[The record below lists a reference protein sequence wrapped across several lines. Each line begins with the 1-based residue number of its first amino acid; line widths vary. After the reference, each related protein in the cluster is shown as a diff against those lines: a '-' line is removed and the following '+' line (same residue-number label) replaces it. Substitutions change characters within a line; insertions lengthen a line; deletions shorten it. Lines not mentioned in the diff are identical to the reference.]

1 MLITAANIFVAK
13 TGYRRAVIVEI
24 ETDAGISGIG
34 EVGIAYGAGTQAAAA
49 MAEEMLTR
57 FVIGKNAAQIEL
69 IWNTIYDVGFWT
81 KGGGAIAMAGL
92 SGIEHAL
99 WDIKGKALGVPVYEL
114 FGGVVTDQLPVY
126 ANGWWHDCRTDDDY
140 AEAAAAMVA
149 RGYRGLK
156 YYPLGEHDPDTVIRH
171 PSRRRAADDI
181 DTRVYDRIARIR
193 ERVGERVD
201 IMLDFGGGLTSDQLG
216 RILKRIEP
224 LNVAFIEEPVD
235 PGLPRALELIS
246 RKTSIPLAAGERH
259 YTRYG
264 IHPIL
269 ESGAVTIVQP
279 DICNT
284 GGLMEGRK
292 IAALAEI
299 YNARVAPHNYGSALA
314 TVIAAQL
321 SACIPNFMVLEC
333 FPDFDKEP
341 GFEPVIDDPLE
352 LRVRDGLMPLPTDPG
367 LGATLTKS
375 MRASS
380 LWARVEP
387 EARSESIGF
396 G

>member
-1 MLITAANIFVAK
+1 MLITAANIFVVK

-24 ETDAGISGIG
+24 ETDAGISGVG

-69 IWNTIYDVGFWT
+69 IWNTIYDLSFWT
-81 KGGGAIAMAGL
+81 KGGSAIAIAGL

-114 FGGVVTDQLPVY
+114 FGGIVNDELPVY
-126 ANGWWHDCRTDDDY
+126 ANGWWNHCQTDDDY
-140 AEAAAAMVA
+140 AEAAEATVA

-156 YYPLGEHDPDTVIRH
+156 FYPLGEHDPDTVIRH

-181 DTRVYDRIARIR
+181 DIRVYDRIARIR

-216 RILKRIEP
+216 RILRRIEP
-224 LNVAFIEEPVD
+224 LNITFVEEPVD
-235 PGLPRALELIS
+235 PGLPKALELVS
-246 RKTSIPLAAGERH
+246 RKTPIPLAAGERH

-284 GGLMEGRK
+284 GGLLEARK

-341 GFEPVIDDPLE
+341 GFEPVVDDPLE
-352 LRVRDGLMPLPTDPG
+352 LRVRDGLMPIPRDPG

-375 MRASS
+375 MRDTS
-380 LWARVEP
+380 LWTRVESQACR
-387 EARSESIGF
+387 ENIGT

>member
-1 MLITAANIFVAK
+1 MLITAANIFVAQ

-34 EVGIAYGAGTQAAAA
+34 EVGVAYGTGTQAAAA

-57 FVIGKNAAQIEL
+57 FVIGKDPAQIEL
-69 IWNTIYDVGFWT
+69 IWNTIYDVSFWT

-114 FGGVVTDQLPVY
+114 FGGIVTDQLPVY
-126 ANGWWHDCRTDDDY
+126 ANGWWNSCRTDDDY
-140 AEAAAAMVA
+140 ADAAEATVA
-149 RGYRGLK
+149 RGFRGLK

-171 PSRRRAADDI
+171 PTRRRAADDI
-181 DTRVYDRIARIR
+181 DARVYERIAKIR
-193 ERVGERVD
+193 ERVGERID
-201 IMLDFGGGLTSDQLG
+201 ILLDFGGGLTSDQLA
-216 RILKRIEP
+216 RILRRIEP
-224 LNVAFIEEPVD
+224 LNITFVEEPVD

-259 YTRYG
+259 YSRYG

-269 ESGAVTIVQP
+269 ESGAVSIVQP

-284 GGLMEGRK
+284 GGLLEGRK

-321 SACIPNFMVLEC
+321 SACIPNLMVLEC

-341 GFEPVIDDPLE
+341 GFQPVIDNPLE
-352 LRVRDGLMPLPTDPG
+352 PQVRHGLMPLPTGPG
-367 LGATLTKS
+367 LGATLS
-375 MRASS
+375 EAMRASS
-380 LWARVEP
+380 LWTRIAPEP
-387 EARSESIGF
+387 RRESVGF
-396 G
+396 R